1 MVCCVGRVGLV
12 VPASESEERE
22 GNHMIEY
29 FKKSYCLFFR
39 ASSSL
44 ASPFLLA
51 VRLYWGWRFMQTGC
65 GKLTDIGKVI
75 HFFTDLGIPAPVLNA
90 YFVSAVEFG
99 GGLLLLLGLGSR
111 LIALPLVI
119 DMIVAYITAD
129 REALFS
135 IISDPDKFTAAAP
148 FTFLVASLVVLIF
161 GAGWFSVDALVAG
174 RMKERRMRPTGA
186 EAPGSAVVA

>member
-1 MVCCVGRVGLV
+1 MVCCLGRVGLV
-12 VPASESEERE
+12 VPASESQERK

-29 FKKSYCLFFR
+29 FEKYYRLLNR

-51 VRLYWGWRFMQTGC
+51 LRLYWGWQFTQTGW

-90 YFVSAVEFG
+90 YFVSALEFG
-99 GGLLLLLGLGSR
+99 GGLLLLVGLGSR

-135 IISDPDKFTAAAP
+135 IISSPDKFMAAAP
-148 FTFLVASLVVLIF
+148 FTFLVASLIILIF
-161 GAGWFSVDALVAG
+161 GPGKVSVDALLAG
-174 RMKERRMRPTGA
+174 RLWGCGTERGFS
-186 EAPGSAVVA
+186 GSLASAQN